1 MALLTTNYEANEK
14 AGTLAAYNVKGNTR
28 IWRGALTAVDD
39 TSGLLVPAHDSAGMT
54 FCGVAFEPGDN
65 GNNGLDGAVGVRVQ
79 KEGAFVYGFSG
90 SRTQAVVGKKAYAVD
105 DNTVGLVATTTND
118 LYVGDI
124 TGLVGAT
131 QVRVRI
137 NRAAA

>member
-1 MALLTTNYEANEK
+1 MAQLTTNYEANEK
-14 AGTLAAYNVKGNTR
+14 AGTLVAYNLKAGAR
-28 IWRGALTAVDD
+28 IWRGALVATDD
-39 TSGLLVPAHDSAGMT
+39 ATGLLVPASDTASRT

-65 GNNGLDGAVGVRVQ
+65 DEGIDGAVGVRVQ
-79 KEGAFVYGFSG
+79 KEGTFAYSFSG

-105 DNTVGLVATTTND
+105 DNTVALAATTTND

-124 TGLVGAT
+124 VGLVGSN

-137 NRAAA
+137 NRAVA

>member
-1 MALLTTNYEANEK
+1 MAQLTTNYEANEK
-14 AGTLAAYNVKGNTR
+14 AGTLAAYNVKGSTR
-28 IWRGALTAVDD
+28 IWRGALTATEDA
-39 TSGLLVPAHDSAGMT
+39 TGFLVPAQDAGGLT

-65 GNNGLDGAVGVRVQ
+65 HDGTDGAVGVRVQ

-90 SRTQAVVGKKAYAVD
+90 GARTQAVVGKRAYAVD
-105 DNTVGLVATTTND
+105 DSTVALVATTTSD

-124 TGLVGAT
+124 TGLVGAS

-137 NRAAA
+137 NRAVG